1 MLWWLFVVQVAN
13 IYNVE
18 KLKIC
23 KKKFQKERILV
34 QNLVCDRYLWTTQ
47 TEIISIYFTIVFSS
61 RSKINIGV
69 LKNYFAMANIFPTV
83 SFLHLLYS
91 IWISFFNSKFI
102 LTGLARRLVVCV
114 SPNYL
119 RLVDRE
125 HQTSGGDYHPQ
136 PSTRYHNCKIQMTT
150 KTNTETETKTEN
162 IRSLEGITTLLTRQ
176 TQMILL

>member
-1 MLWWLFVVQVAN
+1 M
-13 IYNVE
+13 
-18 KLKIC
+18 
-23 KKKFQKERILV
+23 FQIEMILV
-34 QNLVCDRYLWTTQ
+34 QHLVDYRYLWTTQ
-47 TEIISIYFTIVFSS
+47 TEITAIYFTVIFSS

-69 LKNYFAMANIFPTV
+69 LKNYFTMANIFPTV

-150 KTNTETETKTEN
+150 CTNTETENTREN

>member
-1 MLWWLFVVQVAN
+1 MTMMNALFVMQVAN

-23 KKKFQKERILV
+23 KRCSRIKA
-34 QNLVCDRYLWTTQ
+34 QNLVGDRCLWTSP
-47 TEIISIYFTIVFSS
+47 TEILAI
-61 RSKINIGV
+61 
-69 LKNYFAMANIFPTV
+69 
-83 SFLHLLYS
+83 YS
-91 IWISFFNSKFI
+91 ISFYNSKFI

-125 HQTSGGDYHPQ
+125 HQTSGGDYHTQ

-150 KTNTETETKTEN
+150 CTNTETENTREN
-162 IRSLEGITTLLTRQ
+162 IRSLEGITTLLNRQ